1 MKQEIKHGPSFA
13 SLFLDLE
20 PGEKVRTEAGAM
32 AGMSSNMKISTKVY
46 GGFIRAL
53 LRKLLGGE
61 SVFQNTYTPDGEPG
75 QLILSPTTPG
85 EIRHATLEKGKPLT
99 LQASSFLASS
109 PDISMK
115 TAYGGLKSM
124 LSGEGLFLLKMSGE
138 GDLWFNA
145 YGNITEIDVDGQY
158 IVDTGHIVAFEDG
171 LKFKVK
177 KVGGF
182 KSTLLSGEGFVMNFS
197 GKGKLYIQ
205 SRTVSSLLGWI
216 APMLPR

>member
-20 PGEKVRTEAGAM
+20 PGEKIRTEAGAM
-32 AGMSSNMKISTKVY
+32 AGMSSNMKITTKVY

-53 LRKLLGGE
+53 IRKFLGGE
-61 SVFQNTYTPDGEPG
+61 SVFQNTYTPDGGPG

-85 EIRHATLEKGKPLT
+85 EIKHAALEKGKPMT
-99 LQASSFLASS
+99 LQASAFLASS

-124 LSGEGLFLLKMSGE
+124 LSGEGLFLLKMSGQ

-145 YGNITEIDVDGQY
+145 YGNITEIDVDGEY

-177 KVGGF
+177 KVGGL
-182 KSTLLSGEGFVMNFS
+182 KSTLLSGEGFVMNFK

-205 SRTVSSLLGWI
+205 SRTLSSLLSWI
-216 APMLPR
+216 TPMLPR